1 MVVQGMI
8 RAFLCDRALVA
19 HRAGEHSLR
28 AEDPVPRWHDARDVR
43 AAGFFGE
50 IGLSGA
56 ESESELDALPRG
68 VCAESLPA
76 SADRAGPA
84 RSHKPPDA
92 KRGEGSPAAR

>member
-1 MVVQGMI
+1 M
-8 RAFLCDRALVA
+8 
-19 HRAGEHSLR
+19 
-28 AEDPVPRWHDARDVR
+28 R

-56 ESESELDALPRG
+56 KSESELDALPRG

-92 KRGEGSPAAR
+92 KRGEGSPAARGHELGATPEARLRHRHRDLRVLPRGAEEPAHQLGPAADQ